1 LNAVD
6 RLLFDEIYHL
16 GSRVRA
22 FLGNSCGIVFY
33 RLTPTEIAKRGAGWG
48 LDSIASE
55 NVFIKHIQ
63 LFTDSQVIA
72 ARAFSCPGYPLSGG
86 V

>member
-16 GSRVRA
+16 GSRARA

-33 RLTPTEIAKRGAGWG
+33 RLRPTEIAKRGAGWG
-48 LDSIASE
+48 LDSIAPE
-55 NVFIKHIQ
+55 NVFIKYIQ
-63 LFTDSQVIA
+63 LFTDIQVIA
-72 ARAFSCPGYPLSGG
+72 ARFFSCRNTRPSGG